1 MLCSA
6 APVGNIVNNI
16 LNNEEAFSLGRGVR
30 EKAIILMYFGIEF
43 LHQLC
48 PLDIVGV
55 KILVINSLSKSMAN
69 QGNKSPFP
77 ALLKIDQAI
86 TFNFRSKD
94 LWNMSVM
101 SFVDT

>member
-1 MLCSA
+1 MLFSA
-6 APVGNIVNNI
+6 ALVGNIVNND
-16 LNNEEAFSLGRGVR
+16 EPVFSLGRGVR
-30 EKAIILMYFGIEF
+30 GKGHEPNVSWNRIFTPA
-43 LHQLC
+43 
-48 PLDIVGV
+48 
-55 KILVINSLSKSMAN
+55 LSRSMAN

-101 SFVDT
+101 SLVDT

>member
-1 MLCSA
+1 MLFSA
-6 APVGNIVNNI
+6 AALVGTILNNI

-30 EKAIILMYFGIEF
+30 GKGHYPNVFWNRIFTPTM
-43 LHQLC
+43 
-48 PLDIVGV
+48 
-55 KILVINSLSKSMAN
+55 SRSMAN
-69 QGNKSPFP
+69 QGNKSPLP

-101 SFVDT
+101 SLVDT

>member
-30 EKAIILMYFGIEF
+30 GKGHYPNVFWNRIFTPTM
-43 LHQLC
+43 
-48 PLDIVGV
+48 
-55 KILVINSLSKSMAN
+55 SKSMAN
-69 QGNKSPFP
+69 QGNKSPLP